1 MPKIWIKKS
10 RKNLILEYPEYYKL
24 IIESNIDDYL
34 LYILILIKDMTDLS
48 DLEMYK
54 NELLVLRLEITIK
67 IINILYTRGINII
80 LNEIK
85 KNNYQYLLSVI
96 LNKIKNLN
104 KELEN
109 FDKKIEVEAEV
120 LIIHLKKILNNL
132 NNLIKNKLL
141 NFNIIE
147 EIKDLILE
155 YY

>member
-85 KNNYQYLLSVI
+85 KNNYQYLLRVI